1 MNRKTTCTLQL
12 AAAMAIYGTLGLLR
26 RNLPVPSGLIALV
39 RGLVGCLFLL
49 ALKVCRRQSFNTVQ
63 LRRHLG
69 LLVFSG
75 AALGVD
81 WILLF
86 EAYRF
91 TTVATA
97 TLCYYTAPILVVL
110 ASVRLFHE
118 NLTGRKAGCM
128 TLAAVGIILTSGVSG
143 SHLHVSD
150 LAGIAIGLLAAVLY
164 AAVILC
170 NQKLKTISGYDRAI
184 VQLAA
189 AAAVLIPYN
198 LLTVDFSA
206 LTINFSAAFLLL
218 VAGVIHT
225 GVAYGL
231 YFGAMS
237 GLSAQTVAL
246 MSYIDPVVAV
256 VLSALVLGEQMSVQ
270 AVVGAVL
277 VLCGAAAGEV
287 SPTKLKTLRITEA
300 SIYRKKQL
308 MKHKIHLG

>member
-1 MNRKTTCTLQL
+1 MNRKTICTLQL
-12 AAAMAIYGTLGLLR
+12 AASMAIYGTLGLLR

-39 RGLVGCLFLL
+39 RGLVGCLFLMVL
-49 ALKVCRRQSFNTVQ
+49 QRCRGQSFNFAQ

-75 AALGVD
+75 AALGAD

-110 ASVRLFHE
+110 VSVRLFHE
-118 NLTGRKAGCM
+118 YLTGWKTGCM
-128 TLAAVGIILTSGVSG
+128 TLAVLGIILTSGVPG
-143 SHLHVSD
+143 KGLHASD
-150 LAGIAIGLLAAVLY
+150 LVGIAIGLLAAVLY

-198 LLTVDFSA
+198 LLTVDFPA
-206 LTINFSAAFLLL
+206 LSIDFPTGTLLL

-231 YFGAMS
+231 YFGSMS

-246 MSYIDPVVAV
+246 MSYVDPVVAV
-256 VLSALVLGEQMSVQ
+256 LLSALVLGEAMSAQ

-277 VLCGAAAGEV
+277 ILSSAAAGEI
-287 SPTKLKTLRITEA
+287 SPAKWKKLCISEISVFGERFLP
-300 SIYRKKQL
+300 
-308 MKHKIHLG
+308 KHKIHLS